1 MHSKENFGREKSEYN
16 HVVSTQRANAKE
28 QIMKKQKGKPEGNEI
43 DQVSE
48 MRGHYEF
55 DYAKATPNRFAES
68 IAQDSI
74 MVVLDPDVAAVFSTP
89 ESVNETLRAIASAIK
104 HLPQTKS
111 I

>member
-1 MHSKENFGREKSEYN
+1 MPERQTLKKD
-16 HVVSTQRANAKE
+16 K
-28 QIMKKQKGKPEGNEI
+28 IMKKQKGKPEGNET

-48 MRGHYEF
+48 MREHYEF
-55 DYAKATPNRFAES
+55 DYAKAKPNRFAES
-68 IAQDSI
+68 IVQDSI